1 MVCTD
6 SAPGDRWAEALSQKL
21 DARRE
26 ARLYRRRA
34 LLHGPQAAELC
45 IDGEKRL
52 AFCSNDYLGLA
63 DHPEVRKAL
72 SEALSDHGVGSAA
85 SHLVVG
91 HSSVHHALEEAL
103 AEFLGRERALLFS
116 TGYMANV
123 GTISALLGR
132 GDAVLA
138 DRHVHASLLD
148 GAVLSRARL
157 HRYAHGR
164 VEQLESRLQTSKATH
179 KLVITDGVF
188 SMDGDLAPLPALA
201 ACCARHDAWLMVDDA
216 HGIGVLG
223 ADGGGTL
230 AHYGMGAAEVPV
242 LVGTLGKAFGTFGA
256 FVAGENLLIEA
267 LIQYA
272 RPYIY
277 TTALPPVLAAAS
289 LASLE
294 IIRAEPW
301 RRRRLRDLVARFRH
315 GAAALNLPLAASD
328 TPIQPVILG
337 DADAVLRASDGLA
350 ERGIHV
356 TAIRP
361 PTVPKGRARLRLTF
375 TANHTLAHVDRL
387 LQALSEVLDAGAIS
401 PLVGDA

>member
-1 MVCTD
+1 MACAD
-6 SAPGDRWAEALSQKL
+6 AEPGDRWVGALSQKL
-21 DARRE
+21 AARRE

-34 LLHGPQAAELC
+34 VLDGPQVPELC

-63 DHPEVRKAL
+63 NHPEVRKAL
-72 SEALSDHGVGSAA
+72 SEAASEYGVGSGA

-91 HSSVHHALEEAL
+91 HNRAHHALEEAL
-103 AEFLGRERALLFS
+103 AGFLGRERALLFS

-132 GDAVLA
+132 GDAVFA
-138 DRHVHASLLD
+138 DRNVHASLLD
-148 GAVLSRARL
+148 GALLSRARL
-157 HRYAHGR
+157 YRYAHR
-164 VEQLESRLQTSKATH
+164 QVEQLESRLKTCKAAH

-201 ACCARHDAWLMVDDA
+201 QCCARHHAWLMVDDA

-230 AHYGMGAAEVPV
+230 AHYGMGATEVPV

-256 FVAGENLLIEA
+256 FVAGENPLIEA

-277 TTALPPVLAAAS
+277 TTALPAGLAAAS

-301 RRRRLRDLVARFRH
+301 RRRRLRDLVAHFRH
-315 GAAALNLPLAASD
+315 GAAALSLPLTASD
-328 TPIQPVILG
+328 TPIQPVVLG
-337 DADAVLRASDGLA
+337 DADSVLRASDGLA

-361 PTVPKGRARLRLTF
+361 PTVPQGRARLRLTF
-375 TANHTLAHVDRL
+375 SANHTLAHVDRL
-387 LQALSEVLDAGAIS
+387 LQALSEVLDSEMIS
-401 PLVGDA
+401 PLAGDA

>member
-1 MVCTD
+1 MAC
-6 SAPGDRWAEALSQKL
+6 AGGKPGDRWLGTLSQKL
-21 DARRE
+21 AARRE

-34 LLHGPQAAELC
+34 VLDGPQAPELC
-45 IDGEKRL
+45 IDGQKRL

-63 DHPEVRKAL
+63 NHPEVRKAL
-72 SEALSDHGVGSAA
+72 SEATSEHGVGSGA

-91 HSSVHHALEEAL
+91 HTRAHHALEEAL

-132 GDAVLA
+132 GDAVFA
-138 DRHVHASLLD
+138 DRNVHASLLD
-148 GAVLSRARL
+148 GALLSRARL
-157 HRYAHGR
+157 HRYAHGQ
-164 VEQLESRLQTSKATH
+164 VAQLESRLKTCKAAH

-201 ACCARHDAWLMVDDA
+201 QCCARHHAWLMVDDA

-230 AHYGMGAAEVPV
+230 AHYGMRATEVAV

-256 FVAGENLLIEA
+256 FVAGESPLIEA

-277 TTALPPVLAAAS
+277 TTALPAGLAAAS

-315 GAAALNLPLAASD
+315 GAAALNLPLTTSD
-328 TPIQPVILG
+328 TPIQPVVLG
-337 DADAVLRASDGLA
+337 DAETVLRASDGLA

-361 PTVPKGRARLRLTF
+361 PTVPEGRARLRVTF
-375 TANHTLAHVDRL
+375 SADHTLAHVDRL
-387 LQALSEVLDAGAIS
+387 LQALSEVLDSGMAS
-401 PLVGDA
+401 PLAGDA